1 MKKAFK
7 KYSQMDGRNPN
18 DNVQIIYYNR
28 NMKHGHTWKHSSTTY
43 LFFLMT
49 LHEITIDDC

>member
-7 KYSQMDGRNPN
+7 KYSQMDERNPN

-28 NMKHGHTWKHSSTTY
+28 NMKHGHTW
-43 LFFLMT
+43 MA
-49 LHEITIDDC
+49 